1 MSAVV
6 DGSLQDVAPAPCEVV
21 IENSRNE
28 SRRSFLR
35 RRVRQASPEPEVSR
49 KVRRSRRG
57 PASAMF
63 RLFKRLW
70 IPLVVI
76 AVVIAGGWT
85 VSRLHGIFG
94 NEKSLSYGD
103 TGKDE
108 AKPIDPKYLKYEVF
122 GPPGT
127 SADISY
133 FDAEGDPQYIEGV
146 ELPWTLEFP
155 ITSATGVGSVAAQGD
170 SDSIGCRLLVDTV
183 VKSEKST
190 YAVSAFTS
198 CLLKAA

>member
-1 MSAVV
+1 
-6 DGSLQDVAPAPCEVV
+6 
-21 IENSRNE
+21 
-28 SRRSFLR
+28 
-35 RRVRQASPEPEVSR
+35 
-49 KVRRSRRG
+49 
-57 PASAMF
+57 MF

-76 AVVIAGGWT
+76 AVVVAGGWT

-146 ELPWTLEFP
+146 QLPWTLEFP